1 MPYANFSLQ
10 TAVKQFDLKYQGT
23 DLVFPTTLPT
33 LPSAAE
39 KAIPF
44 LSRQL
49 ERDADLARRT
59 PTDQAKLSF
68 VIAPVL
74 ATLRQ
79 IHNVGIHSGISFDV
93 SPMEN
98 LQGECDFLITLSD
111 ELEIIEAPILVVTQ
125 AKGSVMSQG
134 VGPCVAQMVA
144 AQRFNQV
151 SGLPP
156 LPIFGCITNGFSW
169 RFLQLSNDTVVG
181 DGAIEYPLTPTL
193 ILMQRLYYTVSGGIH
208 L

>member
-23 DLVFPTTLPT
+23 DLVFPTTLPS

-59 PTDQAKLSF
+59 PTDQAKLAF

-79 IHNVGIHSGISFDV
+79 IHSVGIHSGITFDV

-134 VGPCVAQMVA
+134 VGPCVSQMVA
-144 AQRFNQV
+144 AQRFNQL

-169 RFLQLSNDTVVG
+169 RFLQLLNDTVVG
-181 DGAIEYPLTPTL
+181 DNAVEYPLTPTL
-193 ILMQRLYYTVSGGIH
+193 ILMQRLYYAVSGGIH

>member
-1 MPYANFSLQ
+1 MPYSNFSLQ
-10 TAVKQFDLKYQGT
+10 TAVKQFDLKYQGGA
-23 DLVFPTTLPT
+23 LVFPTTLPA
-33 LPSAAE
+33 LPPEAA
-39 KAIPF
+39 KSISF
-44 LSRQL
+44 LVRQL
-49 ERDADLARRT
+49 ERDADIARRT
-59 PTDQAKLSF
+59 PSDRAKLAF

-79 IHNVGIHSGISFDV
+79 LHSVGIHSGVPFDV
-93 SPMEN
+93 SPMED

-111 ELEIIEAPILVVTQ
+111 ELEIIEAPVLVISQ

-144 AQRFNQV
+144 AQRFNQR

-156 LPIFGCITNGFSW
+156 LPVFGCITNGFCW
-169 RFLQLSNDTVVG
+169 RFLQLAGDSVIG
-181 DGAIEYPLTPTL
+181 DGAIEYPLTPTP
-193 ILMQRLYYTVSGGIH
+193 ILMQRLYYAVSGGIQ

>member
-79 IHNVGIHSGISFDV
+79 IHNVGIHSGIAFDV

>member
-1 MPYANFSLQ
+1 MPYSNFSLQ
-10 TAVKQFDLKYQGT
+10 AVVKQFDLKYQGS
-23 DLVFPTTLPT
+23 DLVFPTSLPA
-33 LPSAAE
+33 LPAPAE

-44 LSRQL
+44 LMRQI

-59 PTDQAKLSF
+59 PTDRAKLAF

-79 IHNVGIHSGISFDV
+79 IHKVGIHSGVTFDV

-111 ELEIIEAPILVVTQ
+111 ELEIIEAPILVITQ
-125 AKGSVMSQG
+125 AQGSVMAQS
-134 VGPCVAQMVA
+134 VGKCVAEMVA
-144 AQRFNQV
+144 AQRFNQL
-151 SGLPP
+151 SGLPT
-156 LPIFGCITNGFSW
+156 LPVFGCITNGFSW
-169 RFLQLSNDTVVG
+169 RFLQLSNDTLVG

-193 ILMQRLYYTVSGGIH
+193 VLMQRLYYTVSGGIR

>member
-1 MPYANFSLQ
+1 MPYENFSLQ
-10 TAVKQFDLKYQGT
+10 AAVKQFDLKYQGT
-23 DLVFPTTLPT
+23 ELVFPVTLPA
-33 LPSAAE
+33 LP
-39 KAIPF
+39 AIADQALPF
-44 LSRQL
+44 LTRQL

-59 PTDQAKLSF
+59 PTDQAKQAF

-74 ATLRQ
+74 ASLRQ
-79 IHNVGIHSGISFDV
+79 IHKVGIHSGAAFDV

-98 LQGECDFLITLSD
+98 LQGTCDFLITLSD
-111 ELEIIEAPILVVTQ
+111 ELEIIEAPVLVITQ

-134 VGPCVAQMVA
+134 VGACVAQMVA
-144 AQRFNQV
+144 AQRFNQQ

-169 RFLQLSNDTVVG
+169 RFLQLSNDTVIG

-193 ILMQRLYYTVSGGIH
+193 ILMQRLYYAVSGGIR

>member
-10 TAVKQFDLKYQGT
+10 AAVKQFDLKYQGT
-23 DLVFPTTLPT
+23 ELVFPTTLPT
-33 LPSAAE
+33 LPPVAE

-44 LSRQL
+44 LTRQL

-68 VIAPVL
+68 IIAPVV
-74 ATLRQ
+74 AALRQ
-79 IHNVGIHSGISFDV
+79 IHSIGIHSGVPFDV

-111 ELEIIEAPILVVTQ
+111 ELEIIEAPILVVSQ
-125 AKGSVMSQG
+125 ARGSVMSQG
-134 VGPCVAQMVA
+134 IGKCVAEMIA
-144 AQRFNQV
+144 AQRFNQQ

-169 RFLQLSNDTVVG
+169 RFLQLSGDTVKG

-193 ILMQRLYYTVSGGIH
+193 VLMQRLYYAVSGGIY

>member
-1 MPYANFSLQ
+1 
-10 TAVKQFDLKYQGT
+10 
-23 DLVFPTTLPT
+23 
-33 LPSAAE
+33 
-39 KAIPF
+39 
-44 LSRQL
+44 
-49 ERDADLARRT
+49 
-59 PTDQAKLSF
+59 
-68 VIAPVL
+68 VL

>member
-23 DLVFPTTLPT
+23 DLVFPTA
-33 LPSAAE
+33 LPSLPGAAD

-59 PTDQAKLSF
+59 PTDQAKLTF
-68 VIAPVL
+68 LIAPVL

-79 IHNVGIHSGISFDV
+79 IHSVGIHSGITFDV

-125 AKGSVMSQG
+125 AKGSVMAQG

-144 AQRFNQV
+144 AQRFNQL

-156 LPIFGCITNGFSW
+156 LPVFGCITNGFSW
-169 RFLQLSNDTVVG
+169 RFLQLLNDTVVG
-181 DGAIEYPLTPTL
+181 DNAVEYPLTPNL
-193 ILMQRLYYTVSGGIH
+193 ILMQRLYYAVSGGIH